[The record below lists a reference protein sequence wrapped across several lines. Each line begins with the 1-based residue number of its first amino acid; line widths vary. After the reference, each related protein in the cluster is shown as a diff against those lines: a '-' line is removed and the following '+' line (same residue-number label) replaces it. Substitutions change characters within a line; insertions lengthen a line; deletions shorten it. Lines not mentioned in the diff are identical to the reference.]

1 MKLLVVTVN
10 YRTPEMTLDAVRALM
25 PELAS
30 LPDARV
36 AIVDNDSGDGSAR
49 KLAAGIEKE
58 GWRGQVAL
66 HPAPRNGG
74 FAYGNNYVIRRALTQ
89 PQPPDYVYLLNSD
102 AFPDPGGVQ
111 ELIRFLE
118 CNREVGIAGSAVHGT
133 DGVPHHSAFRFPSLA
148 SEFERALG
156 LGLMSRV
163 LARWVVAQ
171 PIPTERVRIDWTV
184 GASMMIRREVF
195 DAIGLFDERFF
206 LYYEETDFCR
216 RARSAG
222 WPTWFVPESRVAHIG
237 SATTGVD
244 REGSRLPGY
253 WFESRKHYFEKNH
266 GRLYLWVANVLW
278 LCGHLSW
285 QMRRRV
291 QRLAERQPPHIL
303 RDFLHYNLGIVST
316 PARAVPATPH
326 PHVGPQSE
334 PADPV
339 KGGATRE
346 GSETSLD
353 GVPK

>member
-1 MKLLVVTVN
+1 MRLLVVTVN

-36 AIVDNDSGDGSAR
+36 AIVDNDSGDGSLQ

-58 GWRGQVAL
+58 GWRPQVAL

-89 PQPPDYVYLLNSD
+89 PHPPDYVYLLNSD
-102 AFPDPGGVQ
+102 AFPEPGGVQ
-111 ELIRFLE
+111 QLIRFLE
-118 CNREVGIAGSAVHGT
+118 QNPDAGIAGSAVHGT
-133 DGVPHHSAFRFPSLA
+133 DGAPHHSAFRFPSLA
-148 SEFERALG
+148 SEFERAFG

-171 PIPTERVRIDWTV
+171 PIPTERTPVDWTV

-216 RARSAG
+216 RARYAG

-253 WFESRKHYFEKNH
+253 WFESRKHYFAKNH
-266 GRLYLWVANVLW
+266 GRLYLALANVLW
-278 LCGHLSW
+278 LCGHLAW
-285 QMRRRV
+285 QVRRRI
-291 QRLAERQPPHIL
+291 QRVADRQPPHIL
-303 RDFLHYNLGIVST
+303 RDFLHHNLGIGSA
-316 PARAVPATPH
+316 PASVPAATAS
-326 PHVGPQSE
+326 PQSRLGE
-334 PADPV
+334 
-339 KGGATRE
+339 GARPSGLNDSRE
-346 GSETSLD
+346 GNDRGDVT
-353 GVPK
+353 